1 MSRKGRY
8 VLVGVSILAAL
19 PVLFVMFGLSPY
31 ADAGPAG
38 KLAIVAE
45 YLEHARKLVDSKC
58 KKRTLKAGMTSADLG
73 INELYDSASRR
84 HPFWGSIGKYLVQ
97 HVFVRVETLNRIIVG
112 AELRELR
119 DGRITFWPRTVA
131 PAGKQLVFL
140 YSCGERGLVGLE
152 YWSDLPEQYTRF
164 FQSDYRRSNMPLQPT
179 R

>member
-31 ADAGPAG
+31 AESGPTG

-45 YLEHARKLVDSKC
+45 YLGHARKLVDSKC

-73 INELYDSASRR
+73 INELYDSGNLRDDY
-84 HPFWGSIGKYLVQ
+84 WGKYLVQ

-119 DGRITFWPRTVA
+119 DHSITFWTRTVA